1 MALNDNTDSLL
12 DDILKEHEDK
22 KSALPD
28 ENSSEGTVSE
38 NEAAAEIIE
47 ETVPENNETDENDTA
62 DHPDADAEEADSVEE
77 YDDEEEEEVPAAKP
91 KKKRRKRFSTKLA
104 VGLLLTTIII
114 VVSILLAVYALKTA
128 KELIGHGK
136 QDMEIVVEIP
146 ENAGTADIADI
157 LVNNG
162 VIDDAMLFRVVSK
175 IKGTDGFYVAGSHK
189 VNPSMSYGDIIKK
202 LQEDAINEREV
213 ADVTFPEGIT
223 LVDAA
228 KRLEEKGVCS
238 ADEFIDAFNSASFGY
253 DFEADIKK
261 SSLKFYKME
270 GYLFPDTYRFYLDED
285 PLIVSK
291 KIYKNFNDKMTRDLL
306 GRMKDM
312 GKTLEETLTLASI
325 VQAEAGDTA
334 NMKRVASVFYNRL
347 NNSDDFPLLQSDP
360 TSAYVRDVIVPN
372 SDYVTDNM
380 KTAYDTYKGAGLPP
394 GPICNPGLDA
404 IKAVLYPAETDYFY
418 FCSNLETGEF
428 YYAKTLE
435 EHEANLVKAGLA

>member
-1 MALNDNTDSLL
+1 MASNDNTDSLL

-28 ENSSEGTVSE
+28 ENSSEGAVSE

-62 DHPDADAEEADSVEE
+62 DHPDADSEEADSTEE

-175 IKGTDGFYVAGSHK
+175 IKGTD
-189 VNPSMSYGDIIKK
+189 
-202 LQEDAINEREV
+202 
-213 ADVTFPEGIT
+213 
-223 LVDAA
+223 
-228 KRLEEKGVCS
+228 
-238 ADEFIDAFNSASFGY
+238 
-253 DFEADIKK
+253 
-261 SSLKFYKME
+261 
-270 GYLFPDTYRFYLDED
+270 
-285 PLIVSK
+285 
-291 KIYKNFNDKMTRDLL
+291 
-306 GRMKDM
+306 
-312 GKTLEETLTLASI
+312 
-325 VQAEAGDTA
+325 
-334 NMKRVASVFYNRL
+334 
-347 NNSDDFPLLQSDP
+347 
-360 TSAYVRDVIVPN
+360 
-372 SDYVTDNM
+372 
-380 KTAYDTYKGAGLPP
+380 
-394 GPICNPGLDA
+394 
-404 IKAVLYPAETDYFY
+404 
-418 FCSNLETGEF
+418 
-428 YYAKTLE
+428 
-435 EHEANLVKAGLA
+435 